1 MTDLPPP
8 PQAPAQLPLRHRAPR
23 RRLPRWLGRIG
34 AGVAVLLTLIGGQAI
49 IRTEPDHEETHAPFY
64 IKGEPG
70 QPVTV
75 GGLRVTLL
83 AARGATKA
91 GPEDGF
97 STDTG
102 GIWVI
107 VRVRVEATDKTT
119 RASYFALADKKNR
132 TFRATAR
139 FKQRLA
145 DGTVVLEPGIPTEAE
160 IAFETPRDT
169 ATSLTLRVCELDTDI
184 IGDDLTAVTDIRV
197 PVSDADVSRWL
208 HDTEPASLATPKV
221 VAS

>member
-1 MTDLPPP
+1 L
-8 PQAPAQLPLRHRAPR
+8 
-23 RRLPRWLGRIG
+23 LG
-34 AGVAVLLTLIGGQAI
+34 
-49 IRTEPDHEETHAPFY
+49 
-64 IKGEPG
+64 
-70 QPVTV
+70 
-75 GGLRVTLL
+75 
-83 AARGATKA
+83 ARGAAKA

-97 STDTG
+97 STDTA

-145 DGTVVLEPGIPTEAE
+145 DGTVVLEPGIPIEAE

-169 ATSLTLRVCELDTDI
+169 ATGLTLRVRELDSAI
-184 IGDDLTAVTDIRV
+184 FGEDLSAVTDIRV

-208 HDTEPASLATPKV
+208 HDPAPASLATPKV